1 MQTGLVRT
9 CPERFAGGGRRDMA
23 KLSRHR
29 AAPHPTP
36 SPDEPMT
43 PAAFIEK
50 WSRSELRER
59 QGAQEHFID
68 LCHLLGEKTP
78 AEEDA
83 TGASYCFERGVRK
96 AGGGDGWA
104 DVWKRG
110 CFAVEYKG
118 KHKDLNAALRQL
130 QIYAPDLENPPYL
143 VVCDMERI
151 VVHTNWTNTVRRT
164 LTYGF
169 DDLREPSRL
178 DELRHVFR
186 GSDALK
192 PGLSPQELTAEVA
205 TRFGE
210 LGKRLQDRKHDPRAV
225 AHFLNRLIF
234 CMFAE
239 DAEIL
244 PKGLFTRTIQSTQYK
259 PEHAKRQLDEL
270 FAKMRGGG
278 FFGADVVRW
287 FNGGLF
293 DDAEAL
299 PLERTDLEM
308 LAKTA
313 ARHDWSNIDP
323 AVFGSMFEEALKTTG
338 RRAALG
344 AHYTDREKILTIVEP
359 VIVRPLAAEWAAALT
374 AMRAE
379 TDAMAAAEADRRAV
393 QEAAA
398 EAMKEGAAAYRAGEA
413 ARRKALATIAQ
424 RRSAALGRAQK
435 IRDAF
440 LDRLAGFRVLDP
452 ACGSGNFLYVALH
465 ALRDLE
471 LRALLDADRL
481 GVPQAAPRVG
491 LDAVRGIEIEAY
503 AAELARVTLWI
514 GNLQWERRNGYTS
527 YPEPVLSTL
536 DSIENRDALLNPDG
550 SEAAWPEAD
559 VIIGNPPFLGGKRL
573 RDGLGDA
580 YVERLFATYRG
591 RVPAEAD
598 FVCYWVEK
606 AWQAVRAPGAGRRA
620 GLVTTNSVRA
630 GANRLVLE
638 PIVSANALSEAWQDQ
653 PWVLKG
659 AAVRVSMIGFG
670 SGFQEIRLDGEN
682 VMRLNAN
689 LTSSNLNISAI
700 AKLNENLNISFQG
713 PVLIGNFQIEGS
725 RARNWLEAPIN
736 PNGRNNADVLQP
748 IFNASDLVRR
758 PADKWV
764 INFKNLDEA
773 QASLFEA
780 PFRHLILHV
789 KPERTKNRRESR
801 AKYWWRHGESGEG
814 WQRAVRG
821 LNRYIVTPRVAKH
834 RIFTWAHVSVF
845 PDSRLYVIASNEDL
859 LFGILHSKLHEIWSL
874 ATCSWHGVGNDPT
887 YNNRSCFETF
897 PFPEGLMLHKS
908 TNAIR
913 RDSCADNIAAIAAEL
928 NCLRNNWLNPKNLVR
943 IEPEVVPGYPD
954 RILPKDA
961 EAAKTLKTRTLTNLY
976 NERPAWLAEIH
987 RRLDAAVAEAYG
999 WPTDLSDE
1007 AILERLFAL
1016 NQERAAAGR

>member
-1 MQTGLVRT
+1 
-9 CPERFAGGGRRDMA
+9 
-23 KLSRHR
+23 
-29 AAPHPTP
+29 
-36 SPDEPMT
+36 MT

-83 TGASYCFERGVRK
+83 TGATYCFERGVRK

-110 CFAVEYKG
+110 CFAFEYKG

-130 QIYAPDLENPPYL
+130 QIYAPDLENPPFL

-164 LTYGF
+164 LVYGF

-178 DELRHVFR
+178 DELRHVFK

-210 LGKRLQDRKHDPRAV
+210 LGKRLQERKHDPRAV

-259 PEHAKRQLDEL
+259 PDHAKRQLDEL
-270 FAKMRGGG
+270 FAKMREGG

-299 PLERTDLEM
+299 PLERGDLEM

-313 ARHDWSNIDP
+313 ALHDWSNIDP
-323 AVFGSMFEEALKTTG
+323 AVFGTMFEEALKTTG

-344 AHYTDREKILTIVEP
+344 AHYTDREKILKIVEP
-359 VIVRPLAAEWAAALT
+359 VIIRPLAAEWAEALT
-374 AMRAE
+374 AIRSE
-379 TDAMAAAEADRRAV
+379 TDAMAAAEADRKAV
-393 QEAAA
+393 HEAAA

-413 ARRKALATIAQ
+413 ARRKALTAIAQ
-424 RRSAALGRAQK
+424 RRTAALGRAQK

-440 LDRLAGFRVLDP
+440 LDRLASFRVLDP

-491 LDAVRGIEIEAY
+491 LEAVRGLEIETY

-527 YPEPVLSTL
+527 YPEPVLSKL
-536 DSIENRDALLNPDG
+536 ESIENRDALLNPDG
-550 SEAAWPEAD
+550 TEAVWPEAD
-559 VIIGNPPFLGGKRL
+559 AIIGNPPFLGGKRL
-573 RDGLGDA
+573 RDGLGDDT
-580 YVERLFATYRG
+580 VERLFAAYRG

-606 AWQAVRAPGAGRRA
+606 AWQAVRDTAGRRA
-620 GLVTTNSVRA
+620 GLVTTNSIRG
-630 GANRLVLE
+630 GANRRVLE
-638 PIVSANALSEAWQDQ
+638 PIAAAGALREAWADE
-653 PWVLKG
+653 PWVLEG
-659 AAVRVSMIGFG
+659 AAVRVSMVGFG
-670 SGFQEIRLDGEN
+670 EGFPDT
-682 VMRLNAN
+682 RLNGAIVERINSDLNGAN
-689 LTSSNLNISAI
+689 IDLTQAARLA
-700 AKLNENLNISFQG
+700 ENRNCAFQG
-713 PVLIGNFQIEGS
+713 PVLIGPFQVDGN
-725 RARNWLEAPIN
+725 RARTWLMKPLN
-736 PNGRNNADVLQP
+736 PNGRPNSDVLKP
-748 IFNASDLVRR
+748 ILNASDIARRPSGRWVVDFVRR
-758 PADKWV
+758 T
-764 INFKNLDEA
+764 EA
-773 QASLFEA
+773 QAAFYEA
-780 PFRHLILHV
+780 PFEYALREIR
-789 KPERTKNRRESR
+789 PERVQNRRQWR
-801 AKYWWRHGESGEG
+801 AEQWWRHGESGDGYRESIAG
-814 WQRAVRG
+814 IGRVI
-821 LNRYIVTPRVAKH
+821 LTPRVSKH
-834 RIFTWAHVSVF
+834 RFFIFAENSVF
-845 PDSRLYVIASNEDL
+845 PDSATVVIAKEDYCN
-859 LFGILHSKLHEIWSL
+859 FGILSSKIHEIWSL
-874 ATCSWHGVGNDPT
+874 RLGTWLGVGNDPRYT
-887 YNNRSCFETF
+887 PSTTFETF
-897 PFPEGLMLHKS
+897 AFPEGLTPNLP
-908 TNAIR
+908 ALIY
-913 RDSCADNIAAIAAEL
+913 ADDHRAQRIAAVAAEL
-928 NCLRNNWLNPKNLVR
+928 DQCRNFWLNPPDLIH
-943 IEPEVVPGYPD
+943 IEPEVYPTVEMLEAGHLKLYPD

-961 EAAKTLKTRTLTNLY
+961 DAAKILKTRTLTNLY
-976 NERPAWLAEIH
+976 NERPAWLADIH
-987 RRLDAAVAEAYG
+987 QRLDAAVAEAYG

-1007 AILERLFAL
+1007 EILARLFAL